1 MHVLHIYFPIFL
13 SCIPLRYA
21 YYRGSVRS
29 CYLWNSYEKQDD
41 IHFMRSGVLDL
52 ECTRELKKKTQ
63 TPLGYFKSDSDVT
76 KCDISCVWKV
86 S

>member
-21 YYRGSVRS
+21 SYRGSVRS
-29 CYLWNSYEKQDD
+29 CYLRNSYEKQDD
-41 IHFMRSGVLDL
+41 INFMRSGVLDL
-52 ECTRELKKKTQ
+52 EFTRQLKTKAHTL
-63 TPLGYFKSDSDVT
+63 LGYFKSDSDVK
-76 KCDISCVWKV
+76 KCDISCFWKV